1 MERKGSNKSKA
12 EDMQASEEETMRTR
26 LEQER
31 IQAKMR
37 ELRENQTK
45 EREYAEIQDVVS
57 GAFSS
62 DEEHTYAGIGSL
74 DSSVDSSSMETY
86 NHHYHLPQ
94 SAPSPQ
100 TTQSPH
106 LPLSRQDTGPPL
118 EALYAKVNKPRNGR
132 PAAPDSSHMA
142 PSNHDRIQMLRS
154 EFQHARQED
163 DVEDHRHTYQSW
175 VGNGMETPSGRHSVT
190 VEALQPEDRDSFQEA
205 QRPYNSLPRQPRK
218 NPSAASQDSW
228 DKVDM
233 PAEGLQT
240 PKENPRYSGS
250 HGPRNGY
257 LATSGFNAR
266 VLMETQELLRQE
278 QRRKDQQASK
288 SRPPP
293 VPEAPGGGAYDHGR
307 DHTQAPGPA
316 PVKAPPQFKGPYR
329 QDVPPSPSQL
339 ARLSRLQGS
348 EKGRLF
354 YS

>member
-1 MERKGSNKSKA
+1 
-12 EDMQASEEETMRTR
+12 
-26 LEQER
+26 
-31 IQAKMR
+31 
-37 ELRENQTK
+37 
-45 EREYAEIQDVVS
+45 
-57 GAFSS
+57 
-62 DEEHTYAGIGSL
+62 
-74 DSSVDSSSMETY
+74 
-86 NHHYHLPQ
+86 
-94 SAPSPQ
+94 
-100 TTQSPH
+100 
-106 LPLSRQDTGPPL
+106 
-118 EALYAKVNKPRNGR
+118 
-132 PAAPDSSHMA
+132 
-142 PSNHDRIQMLRS
+142 
-154 EFQHARQED
+154 
-163 DVEDHRHTYQSW
+163 
-175 VGNGMETPSGRHSVT
+175 
-190 VEALQPEDRDSFQEA
+190 
-205 QRPYNSLPRQPRK
+205 
-218 NPSAASQDSW
+218 
-228 DKVDM
+228 M